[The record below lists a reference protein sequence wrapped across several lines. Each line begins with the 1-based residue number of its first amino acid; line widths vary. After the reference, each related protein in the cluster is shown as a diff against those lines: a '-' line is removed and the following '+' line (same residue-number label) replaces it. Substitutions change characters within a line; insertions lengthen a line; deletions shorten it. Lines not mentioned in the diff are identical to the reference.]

1 MIVWTTQLHISTVNG
16 YPSPVTDGD
25 VIVYGSVTMG
35 TFFRNIHPGL
45 PLASEH
51 IS

>member
-25 VIVYGSVTMG
+25 VIVYGNVTMG
-35 TFFRNIHPGL
+35 IL
-45 PLASEH
+45 PYMVMLLSGH
-51 IS
+51 YLI